1 MDRLW
6 QDIRVAVRGL
16 LKDRAFT
23 LTTVATL
30 ALCLAANV
38 AIFAVV
44 DAVLLKPLPFDQ
56 PDRLVTITNAYP
68 GAGVAVA
75 DNGVPD
81 YYDRLQGVSALESLS
96 SYRSSG
102 FTVGGDSGQAERIQG
117 LLVTPSFFQVLRV
130 QPHVGRLFTEEE
142 AEPGQDQKVILSY
155 GYWQTAFGG
164 QPSAVGQSLRVNGV
178 SMPIVGVLPPGFRFV
193 DPEIQM
199 VRAVAFTAEE
209 RGDDR
214 RHSNN
219 WLQLGRLKDGASVE
233 QVQSQ
238 LNAINAANSE
248 RFPQWR
254 EILANARF
262 ATNAASFQEF
272 LVRDI
277 RRTLTL
283 LWGGVLVVLAI
294 GCVNVANLVLVRSTT
309 RRREMATRHALGA
322 GFARLGRQSLTES
335 LIVASTGGAAG
346 LLLGWWALAAA
357 PVLGVDQ
364 LPSGS
369 GIAIDPRVVVFTF
382 ALVGAVGAVMAAL
395 PIVALRRTDVAQVVR
410 EEGRSGTATRRSRLL
425 RRALVA
431 SQVAFALMLLIGAG
445 VMVAS
450 LQRVLAVDPGFR
462 AEGVVTGLLNL
473 PRARFAA
480 DSEDAELA
488 IIRTTLN
495 RIVERVRAVPGV
507 AGAGLSSTIPFSGS
521 SSDSVIIAEGYQM
534 APGESLIS
542 PSQVSVTEGYF
553 ETMGAR
559 LIAGRFFNEGDTENR
574 QRVIIIDDRLARK
587 FWPDGDVLGK
597 RMYQPDNPDAI
608 MEKPSEDK
616 LLTIVGVIAE
626 MRLNNMVDGVN
637 QRPGA
642 YYFPFRQRPSASMG
656 LAVRGAGNSRAIGE
670 QARRAVAEVEP
681 ELPLYNVRTMEE
693 RTSEVLLDRRTPT
706 LLAGGF
712 AVVAL
717 FLAAIGIYGV
727 LAYQVS
733 QRRREIG
740 IRIALGAG
748 APRIFR
754 LVLGEGA
761 LIVGAGAAL
770 GLVGAFLLRRTLESL
785 LYGVGAMD
793 GLVVGS
799 VAAVLAAVACVAC
812 IIPARRAAK
821 TDPTI
826 ALTE

>member
-6 QDIRVAVRGL
+6 QDIRVSLRGL
-16 LKDRAFT
+16 WKDRAFT

-56 PDRLVTITNAYP
+56 PDRLITITNAYP

-117 LLVTPSFFQVLRV
+117 LLATPSFFHILRV
-130 QPHVGRLFTEEE
+130 QPHIGRLFTEEE
-142 AEPGQDQKVILSY
+142 AEPGQDQKLILTY

-164 QPSAVGQSLRVNGV
+164 QPSAVGQNLRVNGV

-199 VRAVAFTAEE
+199 IRAVAFTAEE

-219 WLQLGRLKDGASVE
+219 WLQLGRLKDGATVE

-238 LNAINAANSE
+238 LHAINAANSE

-262 ATNAASFQEF
+262 TTNAAGFQEF
-272 LVRDI
+272 LVRGI

-283 LWGGVLVVLAI
+283 LWGGVLVVLVI
-294 GCVNVANLVLVRSTT
+294 GCVNVTNLVLVRSTS

-322 GFARLGRQSLTES
+322 SFGRLGRQSFTES
-335 LIVASTGGAAG
+335 LLVALMGGASG
-346 LLLGWWALAAA
+346 LLLGSWALAAA
-357 PVLGVDQ
+357 PVLGIDQ

-369 GIAIDPRVVVFTF
+369 GIAIDPRVVAFTLG
-382 ALVGAVGAVMAAL
+382 LVAAVGAVMAAL
-395 PIVALRRTDVAQVVR
+395 PVAALRRTNVAQVVR
-410 EEGRSGTATRRSRLL
+410 EEGRSGTATRRSRWV

-431 SQVAFALMLLIGAG
+431 SQVAFALILLIGAG

-450 LQRVLAVDPGFR
+450 LQKVLAVDPGFR
-462 AEGVVTGLLNL
+462 GEGVVTGMLNL
-473 PRARFAA
+473 PRSRFAA
-480 DSEDAELA
+480 DTEAGELA

-495 RIVERVRAVPGV
+495 RIVEQVRAIPGV
-507 AGAGLSSTIPFSGS
+507 TGAGLSSTIPFSGNT
-521 SSDSVIIAEGYQM
+521 SDSVILAEGYQM

-542 PSQVSVTEGYF
+542 PSQVSVTDGYF

-559 LIAGRFFNEGDTENR
+559 LVAGRFFNEGDTEDR
-574 QRVIIIDDRLARK
+574 QKVIIIDDRLARK
-587 FWPDGDVLGK
+587 FWPDGNVLGK
-597 RMYQPDNPDAI
+597 RMYMPENPDKI
-608 MEKPSEDK
+608 MEQPSDDK
-616 LLTIVGVIAE
+616 MLTIVGVIAA

-642 YYFPFRQRPSASMG
+642 YYFPFRQQPRASMG
-656 LAVRGAGNSRAIGE
+656 LALRGSGNPRALAE
-670 QARRAVAEVEP
+670 QARRAVAQVEP

-693 RTSEVLLDRRTPT
+693 RTSEVLMDRRTPA

-733 QRRREIG
+733 QRKREIG
-740 IRIALGAG
+740 IRMALGAG
-748 APRIFR
+748 APRIFG

-761 LIVGAGAAL
+761 LIVGVGAVL
-770 GLVGAFLLRRTLESL
+770 GLAGAFLLRRTLESV

-793 GLVVGS
+793 AMVVAI
-799 VAAVLAAVACVAC
+799 VAAVLIAVAVIAC
-812 IIPARRAAK
+812 IIPARRAAR
-821 TDPTI
+821 TDPTV